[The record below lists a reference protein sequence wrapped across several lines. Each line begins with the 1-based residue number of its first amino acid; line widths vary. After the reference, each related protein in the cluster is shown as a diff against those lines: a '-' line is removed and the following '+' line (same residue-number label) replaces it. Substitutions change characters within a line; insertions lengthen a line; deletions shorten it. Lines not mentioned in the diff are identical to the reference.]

1 MTYRT
6 IDFGS
11 NLGLDILIPIL
22 LETGEDMGWSPVIKS
37 AYNKFPIKEEY
48 TSREIQEMRQA
59 LGLHIEFYHKKGILK
74 FPAMETST
82 LNLRYNE
89 VTIFYGFG
97 SIGIFT
103 SEQQSAKFTGKLQS
117 KIQEVY
123 KGER

>member
-6 IDFGS
+6 IPFGA

-22 LETGEDMGWSPVIKS
+22 IETGEDMGWFPVIKS
-37 AYNKFPIKEEY
+37 AYNKHPVKEEY
-48 TSREIQEMRQA
+48 SAREIQEMSQA
-59 LGLHIEFYHKKGILK
+59 LGLHVEFYHKKGFLK

-97 SIGIFT
+97 SMGIFT
-103 SEQQSAKFTGKLQS
+103 SELQSANFTGKLQS
-117 KIQEVY
+117 KIQEIY
-123 KGER
+123 RGEG